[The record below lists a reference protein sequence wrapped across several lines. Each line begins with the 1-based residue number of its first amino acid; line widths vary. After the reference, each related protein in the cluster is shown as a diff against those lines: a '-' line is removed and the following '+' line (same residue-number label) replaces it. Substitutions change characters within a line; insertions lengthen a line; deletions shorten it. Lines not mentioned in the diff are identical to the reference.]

1 MDICIHSSL
10 SVADTVRAV
19 AEPIKML
26 KAQFGERFW
35 FSDFQE
41 SSELSSEVVF
51 EDFGF
56 HTICRCLV
64 SDTTKEFDG
73 LEIVARTLR
82 KAISEQSSIVV
93 YADSGELFP
102 KADYASSV

>member
-1 MDICIHSSL
+1 MDIHIHSNL
-10 SVADTVRAV
+10 SVAETVRAV
-19 AEPIKML
+19 AEPIKKL
-26 KAQFGERFW
+26 RAQLGERFW

-41 SSELSSEVVF
+41 SSKLSSEVIF

-56 HTICRCLV
+56 HTICGCIV

-73 LEIVARTLR
+73 LEVVARTLR

-102 KADYASSV
+102 KVDYVSSV